1 MRHIK
6 LGALAFGALSS
17 SLSLASAQAPA
28 PVAPETN
35 APAPVAPETNA
46 PAPAP
51 EAPAAGETAKPRLTP
66 PRLLE
71 AVEPVYPEAER
82 QGARAASVGLVLTL
96 DAEGH
101 VTDAA
106 VAESG
111 GEAFDAA
118 ALEAARRLVFA
129 PALSGDKPIPA
140 KIPFR
145 FDFEIEPPP
154 VVAAPVPVVAPVAE
168 PEPTPPVQE
177 DSLDIDVEG
186 QRPPRE
192 PTRVVLEAQEIAK
205 IPGTNG
211 DALRGVLNM
220 PGIAQPSAFE
230 GVLVVRGSSPN
241 DSLVFVDSMNVPIV
255 YHFGGL
261 SSVIPSE
268 MLERIDFYPGN
279 FGTQYGR
286 ASGGIIDVGVR
297 SPKKQGYGG
306 LLQFDLIDGR
316 LLAEGALSDDTRILL
331 AGRRSWVD
339 AWLGP
344 ALESAGSSVRTA
356 PVYYDY
362 QAMIEHDVSPDTTL
376 RLFGYG
382 SDDRLALLV
391 ESPDPGD
398 PASGGDISLHTAF
411 WRVQGRVDTR
421 LSPKTR
427 WTTSLSVGRD
437 FQDFNQGNLKFD
449 FGIYVLDARTDLRAQ
464 ILPELTLVTGL
475 DIQTGS
481 FDVSTRLPPLDF
493 EDNNENSGPLFG
505 RPPAELATTGE
516 LFRPSGYVQAE
527 VTPFDGLKLMP
538 GVRVD
543 YIHDAKE
550 WTADPRLGFRW
561 DLYPSALRTTLKGG
575 VGVFHKAPEPY
586 ETIEPFGSPDV
597 DSERAIHYSL
607 GVEQEITGPLEVSV
621 EGFYKDLDRLAISV
635 PDSSLESGTRY
646 ENSGVGRT
654 YGAEF
659 LLRYKS
665 DGRFFGWLAYTLS
678 RSERRDSPEQSYEL
692 FDYDQTHILTALG
705 SYELG
710 RGWRLGAR
718 FRYITG
724 SPYTP
729 YIGGVVDYDAG
740 AYAPIEALAQ
750 NSSRLPARHQL
761 DLRVDKTWTFAD
773 WRLSTY
779 LDVQNVYNRE
789 NTEDIGYNYD
799 FSQSKPVA
807 GLPILPILGIR
818 GEL

>member
-1 MRHIK
+1 MRHIQ
-6 LGALAFGALSS
+6 LSALAFGALSS
-17 SLSLASAQAPA
+17 SLSLALAQAPA
-28 PVAPETN
+28 PAAPDKPAAAEP
-35 APAPVAPETNA
+35 APASE

-51 EAPAAGETAKPRLTP
+51 EVTPTSEPAPAKPRLTP

-71 AVEPVYPEAER
+71 SVEPVYPEAER
-82 QGARAASVGLVLTL
+82 QSARAASVGLVLTL

-106 VAESG
+106 VTESG
-111 GEAFDAA
+111 GAAFDAA
-118 ALEAARRLVFA
+118 ALEAAPRLVFA
-129 PALSGDKPIPA
+129 PALNGETPIPA

-145 FDFEIEPPP
+145 FEFAIQAPPPPPPP
-154 VVAAPVPVVAPVAE
+154 VVAPVVVPEPLPE
-168 PEPTPPVQE
+168 PEG
-177 DSLDIDVEG
+177 SLDIDVAG
-186 QRPPRE
+186 LRPPRE
-192 PTRVVLEAQEIAK
+192 PTRLVLDAQEITK
-205 IPGTNG
+205 LPGTNG

-220 PGIAQPSAFE
+220 PGIAQPGAFE

-241 DSLVFVDSMNVPIV
+241 DSLIFIDSMNVPIV

-297 SPKKQGYGG
+297 SPKKEGYGG
-306 LLQFDLIDGR
+306 LLQLDLIDGR
-316 LLAEGALSDDTRILL
+316 LLAEGAITDDTRIML

-344 ALESAGSSVRTA
+344 ALEAAGSNVRTA

-362 QAMIEHDVSPDTTL
+362 QAMVEHDVTNDTTL

-398 PASGGDISLHTAF
+398 PASGGDISLHTGF
-411 WRVQGRVDTR
+411 WRVQGRADTR
-421 LSPKTR
+421 LSSNTR
-427 WTTSLSVGRD
+427 WTTSVAVGRD
-437 FQDFNQGNLKFD
+437 FQDFNQGTLKLD
-449 FGIYVLDARTDLRAQ
+449 FAINVLDLRTDLRAQ
-464 ILPELTLVTGL
+464 LLPELTLVTGL

-481 FDVSTRLPPLDF
+481 FDVSSRLPPLDF

-505 RPPAELATTGE
+505 RPPAELETTGK

-527 VTPFDGLKLMP
+527 VTPVKGLKLMP

-561 DLYPSALRTTLKGG
+561 DLYPSERRTTLKGG

-597 DSERAIHYSL
+597 NSERAFHYSF
-607 GVEQEITGPLEVSV
+607 GVEQELTGPLQVSL
-621 EGFYKDLDRLAISV
+621 EGFYKDLDKLAINV
-635 PDSSLESGTRY
+635 PDASQQSGTRY
-646 ENSGVGRT
+646 ENTGTGRT
-654 YGAEF
+654 YGAEL
-659 LLRYKS
+659 LLRYNN
-665 DGRFFGWLAYTLS
+665 DGRFFGWVAYTLS
-678 RSERRDSPEQSYEL
+678 RSERRDAAGQEYDL

-724 SPYTP
+724 RPYTP
-729 YIGGVVDYDAG
+729 YEGGILDYDAG
-740 AYAPIEALAQ
+740 AYAPLTSLQE
-750 NSSRLPARHQL
+750 NSARLPARHQL
-761 DLRVDKTWTFAD
+761 DVRVDKTWEFAS
-773 WRLSTY
+773 WKLSTY

-799 FSQSKPVA
+799 FSQSKPVP